1 MNNFFYNGSE
11 YSLFKKALRATKSEP
26 VVINILSTDSSLNDE
41 KQESLQVERKSMS
54 SKYEPSSFGRFF
66 GPRKSK
72 TTPVDM
78 SNFSSWKNKNYRK
91 VEENLSKADSEETT
105 TFSLSDYMNKTMGEN
120 KFSDV
125 DQVKSDSQKAITEL
139 STDDPQY
146 KKFSLDSYLQKLE
159 EQNNAKEKFEEN
171 DDLLEPLGDMTQD
184 VVPDSSQDEDFME
197 KSKVDAE
204 SLAQDNELGGDRFA
218 FDKSDLDQVRNRLDK
233 LEREAN
239 NIKDKPTEKL
249 IDSNELTKIAKEGDF
264 DGLLS
269 EEDDDIKVDDIEK
282 INEKLVSSNEDFA
295 EDDENREKPQ
305 VKHKKFFEINKSSKI
320 KGDVEEADEIDD
332 NPTQK
337 TKGLFDDEEDLTED
351 LDENFEKLIETI
363 DEETPDNY
371 SDGEHG
377 ETTVNISISSPGNGK
392 NKSKDGE
399 YVRVVG
405 TDKNLDAKQ
414 EESNV
419 DTNEVAESNKI
430 KTDEVNI
437 SASEFG
443 FNDNENDELDETEQS
458 DENYIASQQ
467 KSHVG
472 QKKIDREDIV
482 TKDDL
487 KSMSDDLLQKFT
499 ELYQE
504 HGSSPN
510 GYGYVEGYVDGYD
523 ESHDMQGQYGYGQPD
538 GIMPYMTGQKGYVQQ
553 SPYSGQGDG
562 FEQQTTGGQSVDMQ
576 EHILKMLE
584 ENKKADEET
593 RNKLKKVEEEKTQ
606 LAQDYEKQISE
617 LKQAFEKKDEESKQK
632 AYLDKLKNDIKLKKA
647 ETNFK
652 LREKQIKETELESLH
667 KRKIGENLRQELKN
681 NLKISNLEMDKKLL
695 ETATK
700 LKKYQE
706 VEVQK
711 PLEPIIVVAP
721 PADEPEEKEVT
732 KKPTKKKT
740 TRRSHSHTR
749 TPRRKIDSDIIGG
762 IKFD

>member
-204 SLAQDNELGGDRFA
+204 SLAQDNDLGGDRFA

-269 EEDDDIKVDDIEK
+269 EEDDGIKVDDIEK

-337 TKGLFDDEEDLTED
+337 TKGLFDDEEDLNDESHSDSAGFVGIETQEDEQDEGLNTDIASKPGEDAENIEGNIDASGED
-351 LDENFEKLIETI
+351 LVGEIDENVT
-363 DEETPDNY
+363 
-371 SDGEHG
+371 
-377 ETTVNISISSPGNGK
+377 
-392 NKSKDGE
+392 
-399 YVRVVG
+399 
-405 TDKNLDAKQ
+405 
-414 EESNV
+414 
-419 DTNEVAESNKI
+419 
-430 KTDEVNI
+430 
-437 SASEFG
+437 
-443 FNDNENDELDETEQS
+443 TEQD
-458 DENYIASQQ
+458 DENNLIPEQ

-538 GIMPYMTGQKGYVQQ
+538 GIMPYMTGQEGYVQQ
-553 SPYSGQGDG
+553 PPYSGQGDG
-562 FEQQTTGGQSVDMQ
+562 FEQQTTVGQSVDMQ

-652 LREKQIKETELESLH
+652 LREKQIKETELESLQ

>member
-125 DQVKSDSQKAITEL
+125 DQVKSDSQKSITEL

-204 SLAQDNELGGDRFA
+204 SLAQDNDLGGDRFA

-269 EEDDDIKVDDIEK
+269 EEDDGIKVDDIEK
-282 INEKLVSSNEDFA
+282 INEKLVSSEDFA

-320 KGDVEEADEIDD
+320 KGDVEESDEIDD

-337 TKGLFDDEEDLTED
+337 TKGLFDDEEDLN
-351 LDENFEKLIETI
+351 DENHSDSAGFVGIETQEDEQDEGLNTDIASKPGEDAENIEGDIDASGESLVGEI
-363 DEETPDNY
+363 DE
-371 SDGEHG
+371 
-377 ETTVNISISSPGNGK
+377 
-392 NKSKDGE
+392 
-399 YVRVVG
+399 
-405 TDKNLDAKQ
+405 
-414 EESNV
+414 NV
-419 DTNEVAESNKI
+419 T
-430 KTDEVNI
+430 
-437 SASEFG
+437 
-443 FNDNENDELDETEQS
+443 TEQD
-458 DENYIASQQ
+458 DENNLIPEQ

-538 GIMPYMTGQKGYVQQ
+538 GIMPYMTGQEGYVQQ
-553 SPYSGQGDG
+553 PPYSGQGDG

-652 LREKQIKETELESLH
+652 LREKQIKETELESLQ

-695 ETATK
+695 EIATK

-711 PLEPIIVVAP
+711 SLEPIIVVAP
-721 PADEPEEKEVT
+721 PADEPEEKEAT

>member
-91 VEENLSKADSEETT
+91 VEENLNKADSEETT

-139 STDDPQY
+139 STEDPQY

-204 SLAQDNELGGDRFA
+204 SLAQDNDLGGDRFA
-218 FDKSDLDQVRNRLDK
+218 FDKSDLDQVRSRLDK

-269 EEDDDIKVDDIEK
+269 EEDDNIKVDDIEK
-282 INEKLVSSNEDFA
+282 INEKLVSANEDFA

-337 TKGLFDDEEDLTED
+337 AKGLFDDEEDLNDESHSDSAGFVSQEDEQDEGLNTDIISKPGEDAENIEGNIDASGED
-351 LDENFEKLIETI
+351 LVGEIDENVT
-363 DEETPDNY
+363 
-371 SDGEHG
+371 
-377 ETTVNISISSPGNGK
+377 
-392 NKSKDGE
+392 
-399 YVRVVG
+399 
-405 TDKNLDAKQ
+405 
-414 EESNV
+414 
-419 DTNEVAESNKI
+419 
-430 KTDEVNI
+430 
-437 SASEFG
+437 
-443 FNDNENDELDETEQS
+443 TEQD
-458 DENYIASQQ
+458 DENNLIPEQ

-538 GIMPYMTGQKGYVQQ
+538 GIMPYMTGQEGYVQQ
-553 SPYSGQGDG
+553 PPYSGQGDG

-606 LAQDYEKQISE
+606 LAQNYEKQISE

-721 PADEPEEKEVT
+721 SSDEPEEKETT